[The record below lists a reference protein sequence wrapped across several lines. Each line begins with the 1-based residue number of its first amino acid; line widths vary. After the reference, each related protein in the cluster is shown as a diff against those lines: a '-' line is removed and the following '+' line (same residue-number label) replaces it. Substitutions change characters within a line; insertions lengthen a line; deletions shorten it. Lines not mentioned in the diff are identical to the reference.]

1 MNLSDLKD
9 RLRDLIKRRT
19 KARKDRAEAD
29 RIIEQQRER
38 KARKDKAIAKLDKKI
53 PQIKGQI
60 KKASELDPHGGEV
73 VEWEGKPVV
82 EWIAYWLERSRKA
95 GWTGVVNSGYRSP
108 EYSEQLCYQIC
119 GAPSCPGRC
128 AGRSSNHCLKGNR
141 QGAVDVSEPEQFA
154 AIQRRIGSPLFN
166 ALGAA
171 DPWHFSATGR

>member
-1 MNLSDLKD
+1 MLSRLKE
-9 RLRDLIKRRT
+9 RLRALLKRRSS
-19 KARKDRAEAD
+19 
-29 RIIEQQRER
+29 
-38 KARKDKAIAKLDKKI
+38 ARKDKADAKDEIEKQRERKERKDAAIRKLDRKI
-53 PQIKGQI
+53 PQLKGKI
-60 KKASELDPHGGEV
+60 KKASELDPHGGDV

-128 AGRSSNHCLKGNR
+128 AGRSSNHCLRGDG
-141 QGAVDVSEPEQFA
+141 QGAVDVSNPEEFA
-154 AIQRRIGSPLFN
+154 AIQVRIGSPLFN

-171 DPWHFSATGR
+171 DPWHFSKTGR